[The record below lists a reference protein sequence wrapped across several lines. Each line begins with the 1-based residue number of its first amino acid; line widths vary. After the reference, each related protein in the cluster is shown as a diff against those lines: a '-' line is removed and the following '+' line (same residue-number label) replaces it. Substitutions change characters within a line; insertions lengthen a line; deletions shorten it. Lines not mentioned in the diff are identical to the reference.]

1 MGHELGDG
9 GKESFLGAKIEIPR
23 LGKATVREETKWS
36 RTTPCVMVARL

>member
-1 MGHELGDG
+1 MGNVLGDG
-9 GKESFLGAKIEIPR
+9 GKESPLGAETEIPG